1 VDWCSRVELNNP
13 GAGSGGVGESVTST
27 SFYGPDSDA
36 LGNITAVGCYTTL
49 ESGAKQIG
57 LLYQGTV
64 AGVGMWTTLTPPED
78 LFPSVEN
85 TIAHS
90 TMGGLVVGN
99 TISQAQPF
107 LAILK
112 VLQEMIMVGIIWLQM
127 LKVLVPY

>member
-1 VDWCSRVELNNP
+1 M
-13 GAGSGGVGESVTST
+13 
-27 SFYGPDSDA
+27 
-36 LGNITAVGCYTTL
+36 GNITAVGCYTTL

-64 AGVGMWTTLTPPED
+64 AGVGTWTTLTPPED

-99 TISQAQPF
+99 TTNNSGSSKIFQ
-107 LAILK
+107 
-112 VLQEMIMVGIIWLQM
+112 VMV
-127 LKVLVPY
+127 